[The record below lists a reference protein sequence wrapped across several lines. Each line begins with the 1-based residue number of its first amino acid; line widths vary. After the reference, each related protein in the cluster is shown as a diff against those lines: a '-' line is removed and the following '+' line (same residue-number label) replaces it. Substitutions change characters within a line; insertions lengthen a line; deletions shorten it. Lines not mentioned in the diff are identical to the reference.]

1 MSIKT
6 SFFNVANLCLKFDSI
21 EFELKFGDI
30 INLSKGG
37 SMKGSKVVKKFT
49 FYSFG
54 IIKNWQNKSTN
65 NLKSILATNL
75 NNAINLITF

>member
-37 SMKGSKVVKKFT
+37 SMKGVK
-49 FYSFG
+49 
-54 IIKNWQNKSTN
+54 
-65 NLKSILATNL
+65 L
-75 NNAINLITF
+75 